1 MRKVAAEANRA
12 RHLNLLQ
19 LGQDELEVPIPV
31 TKDSTVQ
38 ADEDTVGHA
47 PVTPPTAQGR
57 APETPPKVAPVRHEA
72 LAADAMQVEK
82 SGWWQHVVDSS
93 EPHIQ
98 PQPPLQADLDM
109 AAGEQTMQKERC

>member
-1 MRKVAAEANRA
+1 M
-12 RHLNLLQ
+12 
-19 LGQDELEVPIPV
+19 
-31 TKDSTVQ
+31 
-38 ADEDTVGHA
+38 GHA

-72 LAADAMQVEK
+72 LAADARQVEK

-109 AAGEQTMQKERC
+109 AAGETDDAEGEMLTRMKQIITTGLLVECKHLVIDALD